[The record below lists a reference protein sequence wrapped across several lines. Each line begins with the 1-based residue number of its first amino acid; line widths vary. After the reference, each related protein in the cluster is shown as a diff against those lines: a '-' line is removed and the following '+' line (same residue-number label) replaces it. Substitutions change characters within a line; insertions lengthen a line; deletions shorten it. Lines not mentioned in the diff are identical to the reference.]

1 MLNHRSA
8 RRLAGLDALFA
19 ASFEHADAAAGGA
32 PVERADIPDRYK
44 WRLDRIF
51 PDWEAWSAVMAAV
64 DAALP
69 GLAALQG
76 TLADSGPALLRAVES
91 IHGVRRKLEQALVYA
106 GMKSDEDTRVGE
118 NTARRGRASSLAV
131 RFAEA
136 VAWFDAEVL
145 AIAPERLAE
154 LQREEAGLAVYAH
167 FFADIQRARAHTL
180 PAEHEALLAAA
191 GLMARGAGQVFNA
204 FDNADL
210 TFPTIRDEEG
220 REVALTKAR
229 YQKLLKSRDRRVRQ
243 DAYEAFLDAYGSMR
257 NTLAA
262 NMDANVKNH
271 VFFANARKHA
281 GTLEAALHPDAVPPE
296 VFHSLVETVGAHA
309 ETIHRYTALKKRV
322 LGLDVLREHDLA
334 VPLFPDGEFKFGYD
348 EACAVMLEAF
358 RPLGD
363 EYAATVKEGIEG
375 GWIDVHES
383 AGKRSGGYSNGVYD
397 TPPFIL
403 LNWADQLGDSFT
415 LAHELG
421 HSMHS
426 WLAARHQPYVY
437 GDYPIFTAEVA
448 STFNEL
454 LLMDHLLKENTDRAR
469 LLYLL
474 DYHLSQIN
482 NTVFRQT
489 MFAEFEHRVHVLGE
503 QGETLTADGLG
514 GLYRELLGRYW
525 GPQVQFDEARSP
537 LTWSRIPHFF
547 YNYYVYQYATAYS
560 AAVALSRRVLQG
572 GPAER
577 EQYLDILRSGSSRYP
592 VETIALG
599 GVDMATSRPMA
610 DVVALFGELVDRV
623 EGLLDGNEN
632 ATGKDDA

>member
-1 MLNHRSA
+1 MTIPRGSA
-8 RRLAGLDALFA
+8 RPAGP
-19 ASFEHADAAAGGA
+19 HAFLPEADSPGAGGSPA
-32 PVERADIPDRYK
+32 ERADIPDRYK

-51 PDWEAWSAVMAAV
+51 PDWTSWEACYGEVE
-64 DAALP
+64 AALP
-69 GLAALQG
+69 ALAALQG
-76 TLADSGPALLRAVES
+76 TLGTSGAALLHAVRTV
-91 IHGVRRKLEQALVYA
+91 HGTRRKLEQALVYA
-106 GMKSDEDTRVGE
+106 GMKSDEDTRIGE
-118 NTARRGRASSLAV
+118 NTARRGRVASLAV

-136 VAWFDAEVL
+136 VSWFDAEVL
-145 AIAPERLAE
+145 AIPPERFAALQAE
-154 LQREEAGLAVYAH
+154 DEGLALYDH
-167 FFADIQRARAHTL
+167 FFDDIQRAREHTL
-180 PAEHEALLAAA
+180 PAEQEALLAAA

-210 TFPTIRDEEG
+210 VFPSIEG
-220 REVALTKAR
+220 EDGEPVTLTKAR
-229 YQKLLKSRDRRVRQ
+229 FQKLLKSRDRRVRR
-243 DAYEAFLDAYGSMR
+243 DAYEAFLDAYGAMK

-271 VFFANARKHA
+271 VFFANARRHA
-281 GTLEAALHPDAVPPE
+281 GTLEAALHPDAVPPA
-296 VFHSLVETVGAHA
+296 VFHALIDTVSLHTDV
-309 ETIHRYTALKKRV
+309 IHRYTALKKRV
-322 LGLDVLREHDLA
+322 LGLDPLREHDLA
-334 VPLFPDGEFKFGYD
+334 VPLFPEGEFKFDYD
-348 EACAVMLEAF
+348 KACAVMLEAF
-358 RPLGD
+358 RPLGPD
-363 EYAATVKEGIEG
+363 YVATVEAGIAG

-403 LNWADQLGDSFT
+403 LNWSDQLGDSFT

-426 WLAARHQPYVY
+426 FLAAKHQPYVY

-454 LLMDHLLKENTDRAR
+454 LLMDHLLKQGGDRDR

-489 MFAEFEHRVHVLGE
+489 MFAEFEHGMHRLGE
-503 QGETLTADGLG
+503 QGETLTADSLG
-514 GLYRELLGRYW
+514 ALYRAMQDKYW
-525 GPQVQFDEARSP
+525 GPGVEFDEERSP
-537 LTWSRIPHFF
+537 LIWSRIPHFF

-560 AAVALSRRVLQG
+560 AAVALSRRVLAG
-572 GPAER
+572 GEAER

-599 GVDMATSRPMA
+599 GVDMTTPRPLE
-610 DVVALFGELVDRV
+610 DVVALFGELIDRV
-623 EGLLDGNEN
+623 EALLDGPAGANP
-632 ATGKDDA
+632 KDAS